1 MGTSEI
7 IALLSLAVAAIALL
21 MGGRRDTRATASSQ
35 ANTSAKL
42 DAIQNGVDDIRIEQ
56 RAMRDRVDVL
66 GERVATVEA
75 SYKSM
80 HKRLDEHIN
89 MHPPDHGNG
98 WAQQNHERR

>member
-21 MGGRRDTRATASSQ
+21 LGGRRDTRATASSQ
-35 ANTSAKL
+35 ATTSAKL
-42 DAIQNGVDDIRIEQ
+42 DAIQNGVDEIRIDQ
-56 RAMRDRVDVL
+56 RDMRDRVNKL

-80 HKRLDEHIN
+80 HKRLDDRLTSVN
-89 MHPPDHGNG
+89 MHPPDH
-98 WAQQNHERR
+98 R